1 MFQPKIVVYAGS
13 CTIQKFLYYKRE
25 MHLKKSN
32 YNITL
37 EIPEYMYISS
47 NKRIMF
53 HVQNIKVNK

>member
-1 MFQPKIVVYAGS
+1 MFQPKIVVYAGF

-32 YNITL
+32 YNIIL
-37 EIPEYMYISS
+37 EISAFMYISC
-47 NKRIMF
+47 NKRI